1 MTSINALV
9 KEVRASG
16 ERYREF
22 LRVPSLSAGVYVLPA
37 GGTDPQT
44 PHREA
49 EVYHVVQGRARF
61 RHGTVDRAVGP
72 GDLLF
77 VGPGESH
84 RFHAIEEELV
94 VLVVFGPAES
104 SKSAAPGAKAR

>member
-1 MTSINALV
+1 VTSIDSLV
-9 KEVRASG
+9 KEVLQSG

-37 GGTDPQT
+37 GGTDPQS
-44 PHREA
+44 PHREP
-49 EVYHVVQGRARF
+49 EVYHVVRGRARF
-61 RHGTVDRAVGP
+61 RHGEQDRPVGP

-77 VGPGESH
+77 VGAGESH

-104 SKSAAPGAKAR
+104 PT